1 MVAKTFVILGVII
14 CLIALL
20 FLNKLNK
27 NDRPITLMA
36 TTTTEDSGLLS
47 VIIPQLEKD
56 TGLNIQV
63 VTFGTGKV
71 LRSAKDGNADVIL
84 VHDPQ
89 SEKEF
94 LSEGYAKERLPIMR
108 NDFVLLGPQSNPA
121 MINPDE
127 TIVTSFNKIFET
139 NSAFVSRGDESG
151 THKAEQRIWKETGV
165 DINNFSPN
173 NYIVTGAGMGSSLN
187 IAVEKPAYILADRAT
202 WLTFKNQGD
211 LTILNQNG
219 DLLENVYSV
228 LAVNSQ
234 LHPHI
239 PEDEQ
244 TRIMDWFKSEK
255 SKSII
260 REFKFFDQPLF
271 EPIS

>member
-71 LRSAKDGNADVIL
+71 
-84 VHDPQ
+84 
-89 SEKEF
+89 
-94 LSEGYAKERLPIMR
+94 
-108 NDFVLLGPQSNPA
+108 
-121 MINPDE
+121 PDE

>member
-1 MVAKTFVILGVII
+1 MVAKTFVILSVIACI
-14 CLIALL
+14 VVFL
-20 FLNKLNK
+20 FVNK
-27 NDRPITLMA
+27 NERPITLMA

-56 TGLNIQV
+56 TDLNIQV

-94 LSEGYAKERLPIMR
+94 LSEGYAKERLEVMR
-108 NDFVLLGPQSNPA
+108 NDFILVGPHSNPA
-121 MINPDE
+121 MISPDE
-127 TIVTSFNKIFET
+127 TITSAFKKISEKK
-139 NSAFVSRGDESG
+139 AIFVSRGDESG
-151 THKAEQRIWKETGV
+151 THKAEQRIWNAT
-165 DINNFSPN
+165 DLNIFDFSQA

-187 IAVEKPAYILADRAT
+187 IAVEKPAYILTDRAT

-219 DLLENVYSV
+219 ELLSNVYSV
-228 LAVNSQ
+228 LSVNSQ

-239 PEDEQ
+239 SEEKQ
-244 TRIMDWFKSEK
+244 TRIINWFKSEK

-260 REFKFFDQPLF
+260 RDFKLFNQPLF
-271 EPIS
+271 EPVS